1 MRQVLHLLIVDR
13 DRRAAL
19 AARYGA
25 RWLLPVVT
33 CDESARAA
41 PLIAG
46 WCAGR
51 SCKPSVAG
59 QWLGRIG
66 PDATDWLVP
75 VAAVAGCWT
84 ADAGFEWISLDALSA
99 GASVLD
105 YQTWALAAAL
115 VRGALPS
122 VRGPFGNLEWP
133 ERVLAWIGDA
143 AGSVPLAS
151 TPYRVSAHE
160 IVLGADMACGR
171 VYFKGLSQGREAEA
185 ELTRRLAAV
194 APGSFPHTVALERR
208 DDGSEWWLMAACPG
222 RPGGDAKTAAQALA
236 HIQQRLIGLGPRALA
251 LPAIDLDAA
260 AQWAGKLL
268 PDPACRIVVSQSCI
282 EVTRASIPRSWIPMD
297 LDPTN
302 VLLDEESA
310 VRFIDVDDS
319 YWGPAPLALATFA
332 RRSADPATAR
342 RAYEQSWVPALS
354 GIEWR
359 RLEVAATVFQAW
371 LGWNRLKRNVERGEV
386 CAALDQVEAAI
397 RERLSKAIYCR

>member
-1 MRQVLHLLIVDR
+1 
-13 DRRAAL
+13 
-19 AARYGA
+19 
-25 RWLLPVVT
+25 
-33 CDESARAA
+33 
-41 PLIAG
+41 
-46 WCAGR
+46 
-51 SCKPSVAG
+51 
-59 QWLGRIG
+59 
-66 PDATDWLVP
+66 
-75 VAAVAGCWT
+75 
-84 ADAGFEWISLDALSA
+84 
-99 GASVLD
+99 
-105 YQTWALAAAL
+105 
-115 VRGALPS
+115 
-122 VRGPFGNLEWP
+122 
-133 ERVLAWIGDA
+133 
-143 AGSVPLAS
+143 
-151 TPYRVSAHE
+151 
-160 IVLGADMACGR
+160 
-171 VYFKGLSQGREAEA
+171 
-185 ELTRRLAAV
+185 
-194 APGSFPHTVALERR
+194 
-208 DDGSEWWLMAACPG
+208 
-222 RPGGDAKTAAQALA
+222 
-236 HIQQRLIGLGPRALA
+236 